1 MDSGWSEE
9 MESGASTHR
18 HGGDATELGELCFW
32 GEPRA
37 AVPDTAGGLNVIS
50 LPSFPLPCSRQAGCY
65 GLAANPVTGE
75 VATNGRSDGAV
86 CLALA
91 IGPCC
96 KG

>member
-9 MESGASTHR
+9 MESGAGTHC
-18 HGGDATELGELCFW
+18 HGGDAMELGELCFW

-65 GLAANPVTGE
+65 GLTTNLVMGE
-75 VATNGRSDGAV
+75 VVDNGGNDGAV
-86 CLALA
+86 CLALG

-96 KG
+96 TE